1 MSEEDKDDLATH
13 DLNNKAFWDNL
24 HKIFQQTKELIIELA
39 KERGIDLNSTNME
52 SISKEINGK
61 RDKAENH
68 ELSRSALEYAKMVDE
83 WFWAEYSLFEQ
94 KQENLNTMLEL
105 GIGGTAPHVEA
116 NSINNAVEVIRWYQH
131 QIYVKLMRTLSQEDF
146 GEEIESDATLQR
158 DSDGSAKVALI
169 GMDRSITAW
178 GSLQE
183 CFPEKID
190 SILNILLHLGRLQRK
205 TEQVFPNARN
215 FRRPGFDDGNS
226 PL

>member
-1 MSEEDKDDLATH
+1 
-13 DLNNKAFWDNL
+13 LNNKAFWDNL

-39 KERGIDLNSTNME
+39 KERGIDLNSTDME
-52 SISKEINGK
+52 SISKEINSK

-68 ELSRSALEYAKMVDE
+68 ELSQSALEYAKMVDK

-131 QIYVKLMRTLSQEDF
+131 QIYVKLIRALSQEDF
-146 GEEIESDATLQR
+146 VEEIEGETTLQK
-158 DSDGSAKVALI
+158 DSDGSALVALI
-169 GMDRSITAW
+169 GMDRSIAAW

-183 CFPEKID
+183 WFPEKMD
-190 SILNILLHLGRLQRK
+190 SILDIILHLGRLQRK
-205 TEQVFPNARN
+205 TEQAFPNARS
-215 FRRPGFDDGNS
+215 FRRPGFDDIK
-226 PL
+226 